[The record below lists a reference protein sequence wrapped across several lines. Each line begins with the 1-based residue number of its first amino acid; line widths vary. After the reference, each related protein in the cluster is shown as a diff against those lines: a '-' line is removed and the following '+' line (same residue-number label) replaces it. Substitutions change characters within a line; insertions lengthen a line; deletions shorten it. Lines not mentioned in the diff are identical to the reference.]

1 MPRRPLSRTA
11 LHTIGVR
18 RRGDPDVLDL
28 LHEIRRLHEALA
40 DLYDLIEPL
49 PKVQFGVQ
57 QLADWKRLAAAMLA
71 SHAIV
76 RLQKEQ
82 PRTRFDPSLPDSQ
95 PVRRRKP
102 ERGPVAGYAQRR
114 VQQVAEEEP
123 SERDAKRRARLER
136 G

>member
-1 MPRRPLSRTA
+1 MSILIRGTASIGGFEVYRVVEPLNIGGTRVGFSGPDVRLGQGVRLWASGEAILVFHTVSPCLPPLCMPRRPLSRTA

-57 QLADWKRLAAAMLA
+57 QLA
-71 SHAIV
+71 
-76 RLQKEQ
+76 
-82 PRTRFDPSLPDSQ
+82 
-95 PVRRRKP
+95 
-102 ERGPVAGYAQRR
+102 
-114 VQQVAEEEP
+114 
-123 SERDAKRRARLER
+123 
-136 G
+136 